1 MPKDQGFNHA
11 PELSD
16 ALALTREIAESHGLS
31 EAYAF
36 ELYSLERRIDEALAW
51 RQSTAARAA
60 LREAE
65 RLRCEI
71 ERRAAPAAR

>member
-1 MPKDQGFNHA
+1 MAKDLAFNHA

-16 ALALTREIAESHGLS
+16 ALARTRQVADTHGLS

-51 RQSTAARAA
+51 RQTTAAEAA
-60 LREAE
+60 LKEAE

-71 ERRAAPAAR
+71 ERRSDTATS

>member
-1 MPKDQGFNHA
+1 MPTKHGFNHA

-16 ALALTREIAESHGLS
+16 ALALTRETAESHGLS

-51 RQSTAARAA
+51 RQSTAAQDA

-65 RLRCEI
+65 RLRGEI
-71 ERRAAPAAR
+71 ERRGAPPTR

>member
-1 MPKDQGFNHA
+1 MSKDQGFDHA
-11 PELSD
+11 PELSQ
-16 ALALTREIAESHGLS
+16 ALAVTRETAESHGLS

-51 RQSTAARAA
+51 RQSTAAKAA

-65 RLRCEI
+65 RLRGEI
-71 ERRAAPAAR
+71 ERRVTPATR